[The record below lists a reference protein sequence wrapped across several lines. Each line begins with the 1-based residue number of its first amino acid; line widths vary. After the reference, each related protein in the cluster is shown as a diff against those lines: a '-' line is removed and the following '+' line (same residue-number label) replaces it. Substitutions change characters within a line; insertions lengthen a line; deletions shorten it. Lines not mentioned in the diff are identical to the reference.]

1 MNPTQ
6 LDPKLPVSSGVP
18 ALSGDTVAALQ
29 HWLSLEASA
38 DPLARAAAFASLLE
52 KHFAA
57 TSIWNWSWN
66 PSQARLEP
74 AHDRPRAGEP
84 TPHATRLAQKAW
96 RDGAACVEC
105 LDTETT
111 ALCAIP
117 VGAPNGPGFVVLASF
132 ASAPQALD
140 LAGFDAIAS
149 VAGLELG
156 GAAAQ
161 LAQRMLERVNLNVIF
176 ADTELVIRYLNPASL
191 RRLEELR
198 HLLPVAPQDVLGQS
212 IDIFHK
218 DPRRQRRLLA
228 DRTKLPH
235 QARFPLGE
243 ELLDLRVDALDGSD
257 GKALGFLVTWE
268 VVTRQVQAELERDRV
283 LSMMENA
290 PINVMFADK
299 DEFKVR
305 YMNAASLRTLK
316 SLAAHLPIPPERI
329 LGASID
335 VFHKDP
341 AHQRR
346 LLSDPKRLPHRT
358 QLQLGPETLDLLA
371 SPIHDA
377 QGNLIGIMATWSVI
391 TQQVELERREKAAA
405 EAMKRVLERVIECSS
420 AMSGSCT
427 QMAHTSQSLASA
439 AQETSSQASTASVAA
454 RQVSSNV
461 QSVASASE
469 EMTACIQE
477 IAGNVAKASEIAKQ
491 AAGHSRSASE
501 MVGKLQASSAAIG
514 EVLKLITGIA
524 QQTNLLAL
532 NATIEAA
539 RAGDAGRGF
548 AVVANEVKELAKQT
562 AAATRQVEKQIES
575 VRSDAEGTVKAIGSI
590 DGIVQQVNEFQ
601 STIAAAVEE
610 QAATTAEINRNV
622 SEASVGVGAIASN
635 VEGVA
640 SAARSTAEGAQHTES
655 MTADLGQLAQQ
666 LNEIVATYRK

>member
-1 MNPTQ
+1 MNTTP
-6 LDPKLPVSSGVP
+6 LDSAQPQIAP
-18 ALSGDTVAALQ
+18 AHPGETSAAVQ
-29 HWLSLEASA
+29 HWLAQSPGA
-38 DPLARAAAFASLLE
+38 DPLARAGAFAGLME
-52 KHFAA
+52 KHFGA
-57 TSIWNWSWN
+57 TSMWCLVWNSE
-66 PSQARLEP
+66 QARLESP
-74 AHDRPRAGEP
+74 KERSRGNEPGAHAL
-84 TPHATRLAQKAW
+84 RLAQKAW

-105 LDTETT
+105 LSAGTT
-111 ALCAIP
+111 ALCAVP
-117 VGAPNGPGFVVLASF
+117 VGAPDGPGFVVLASF
-132 ASAPQALD
+132 PGAPDAID
-140 LAGFDAIAS
+140 LAGLDTLAS
-149 VAGLELG
+149 VAGLELA

-161 LAQRMLERVNLNVIF
+161 LAQRMLERVGLNVIF
-176 ADTELVIRYLNPASL
+176 ADNDLVIRYVNPASMK
-191 RRLEELR
+191 RLEELR
-198 HLLPVAPQDVLGQS
+198 RLLPVSPEEVLGQS

-228 DRTKLPH
+228 ERSNLPH
-235 QARFPLGE
+235 QARIQLGD
-243 ELLDLRVDALDGSD
+243 ELLDLRVDALDGAD
-257 GKALGFLVTWE
+257 GKPLGFLVTWD
-268 VVTRQVQAELERDRV
+268 VVTQQARAELERDRV

-299 DEFKVR
+299 DEFKIR

-329 LGASID
+329 LGTSID
-335 VFHKDP
+335 AFHKDP

-346 LLSDPKRLPHRT
+346 ILSDPKRLPYRA
-358 QLQLGPETLDLLA
+358 QIQLGPETLDLLA
-371 SPIHDA
+371 SPIHDT
-377 QGNLIGIMATWSVI
+377 QGNLLGIMATWSVI
-391 TQQVELERREKAAA
+391 TQQIELERREKAAA
-405 EAMKRVLERVIECSS
+405 EAMKRVLERVVECSG

-427 QMAHTSQSLASA
+427 QMAQTSQSLASA

-454 RQVSSNV
+454 RQVSANV

-477 IAGNVAKASEIAKQ
+477 IAGNVAKASDIAKQ

-501 MVGKLQASSAAIG
+501 MVSKLQSSSAAIG

-562 AAATRQVEKQIES
+562 AAATQQVEKQIES
-575 VRSDAEGTVKAIGSI
+575 VRADADGTVKAIGSI
-590 DGIVQQVNEFQ
+590 DVIVQQVNEFQ